1 MLWLLVLHIITV
13 LFWAAGLL
21 YLPRL
26 MAAAGAGRA
35 ELTERPDQHDSI
47 GRFVFT
53 HIATPA
59 ALLAITTGT
68 GVFLVTRT
76 VEFWLVAKLSVVTLL
91 VLAHVATGLLVLR
104 AERAEAGPLWRGYW
118 LLVGVLAL
126 LMVTIVWIV
135 LAKPAAPEA
144 LPWAL

>member
-26 MAAAGAGRA
+26 LAAAGVGRA
-35 ELTERPDQHDSI
+35 ELTERPDQHDSM

-68 GVFLVTRT
+68 GVFLVART

-91 VLAHVATGLLVLR
+91 VVAHVATGLLVLR
-104 AERAEAGPLWRGYW
+104 AERAGAEPLWRGHW
-118 LLVGVLAL
+118 VLAAALAL
-126 LMVTIVWIV
+126 LMVSVVWIV
-135 LAKPAAPEA
+135 LAKPAAPEV